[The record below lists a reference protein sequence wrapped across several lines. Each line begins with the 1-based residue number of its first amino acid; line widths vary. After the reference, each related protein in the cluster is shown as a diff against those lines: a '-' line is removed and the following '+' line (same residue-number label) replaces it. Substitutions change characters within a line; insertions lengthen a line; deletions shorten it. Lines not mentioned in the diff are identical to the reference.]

1 MNIRFQARFVC
12 LSIALRTSAAF
23 GTDLRDGLAH
33 PEKYDGREV
42 EVTGIARVPGYF
54 YLLRTIKAAA
64 KTDLS
69 KALRIRQNN
78 FAGKE
83 YLEVDRQWVRVVGV
97 MSSKERRGWDSG
109 ARVLLKRIQFLRDR
123 APSRIANGTV
133 L

>member
-54 YLLRTIKAAA
+54 YLLRTSRRLPKPTCRRHFVSVRI
-64 KTDLS
+64 TLLGRNTWMSNGNGSVLS
-69 KALRIRQNN
+69 
-78 FAGKE
+78 
-83 YLEVDRQWVRVVGV
+83 V
-97 MSSKERRGWDSG
+97 
-109 ARVLLKRIQFLRDR
+109 
-123 APSRIANGTV
+123 
-133 L
+133 